1 MFSAWLFAALP
12 SDPLVGSA
20 EYYFEKHQFVIS
32 MKAWEDLNERYP
44 YNPQILTKLADHQLL
59 LLGRIRA
66 RDTLIAAVQSGR
78 LTPEG
83 VEIVTQHLHIIN
95 AKFLTDDGQSNYL
108 QARTRL
114 GLKDFAKAET
124 LLNSANRLEDSNTAV
139 LLSLA
144 ECQFAQREI
153 ERYITTQKSLVAIDP
168 GNWSLRLQ
176 LVEALLHESK
186 ATQALEFFGTPS
198 GIPKTEGVQLAYGVS
213 LYETGN
219 WDGARTIFNA
229 LSQQREIVNPIAWY
243 YLGKLNE
250 MASKSS
256 ASYYFNRFIAT
267 AHNRKRPSWD
277 PYKVDERVGQLMA
290 KAKAG

>member
-1 MFSAWLFAALP
+1 M
-12 SDPLVGSA
+12 
-20 EYYFEKHQFVIS
+20 
-32 MKAWEDLNERYP
+32 
-44 YNPQILTKLADHQLL
+44 
-59 LLGRIRA
+59 
-66 RDTLIAAVQSGR
+66 
-78 LTPEG
+78 
-83 VEIVTQHLHIIN
+83 
-95 AKFLTDDGQSNYL
+95 
-108 QARTRL
+108 
-114 GLKDFAKAET
+114 
-124 LLNSANRLEDSNTAV
+124 
-139 LLSLA
+139 
-144 ECQFAQREI
+144 
-153 ERYITTQKSLVAIDP
+153 
-168 GNWSLRLQ
+168 
-176 LVEALLHESK
+176 
-186 ATQALEFFGTPS
+186 
-198 GIPKTEGVQLAYGVS
+198 QLAYGVS